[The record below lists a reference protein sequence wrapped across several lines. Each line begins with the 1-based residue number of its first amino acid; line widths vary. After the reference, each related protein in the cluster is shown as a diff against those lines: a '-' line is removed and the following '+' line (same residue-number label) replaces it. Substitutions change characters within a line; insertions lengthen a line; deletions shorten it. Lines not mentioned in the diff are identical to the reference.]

1 MARKFNLQEA
11 RKKIKRVFKYLGELN
26 RIKTPPD
33 IEVRKYKWLFW
44 LDRLPRFS
52 TIVRG
57 QDFGNLHLLSP
68 AEGSLGEPVP
78 EVSSGNYIFKVGRP
92 KESECPEPSIKL
104 KNWLRPGYT
113 DVGANPEEFLKESIK
128 TTTGK
133 SEKFDHVPGR
143 VEAFEDW
150 LSTKRQWE
158 VSEKKTLEAM
168 AAFEHLFDLRG
179 KIQRES
185 EKYQIYAADGMLV
198 TTVGTNTISH
208 PVLLQRIVLDFN
220 AAGPEFIIRD
230 NDDPPEIN
238 SALLRFAGV
247 ESSALKKL
255 RLELQEGHFHPFGGE
270 DTSHYLR
277 DLVQRLWSDGQ
288 YFENEV
294 EAAEAS
300 GSSYLYRKPLLFL
313 GNRSYG
319 YTESIESYIE
329 LIPEFEDFP
338 ESLLRVVGI
347 DTGGSE
353 RTDEE
358 LKEVDLLLT
367 KLANM
372 EQERVLHRLEDTG
385 AVLVQGPPGTGKSHT
400 IANLIGHLLAENK
413 SILVTS
419 HTSKALRVVRDPVS
433 ESLQSLCVSVLED
446 DETNNKQL
454 EESISGIIN
463 YLSTTSKKK
472 LEKQIEELREKRTNL
487 KQELDETREALLL
500 AAEDEYKTN
509 EVGSREMLPS
519 EAARWLLENA
529 ETNAWIPGPLTGNQ
543 CPIDQEGLED
553 LYKLNG
559 EISAEDE
566 AFLRS
571 ELPEEERLPTPEVF
585 AAHFDG
591 LGNLKEVDNKVGE
604 EFWTHDDQDPER
616 LKKLIA
622 RVQLAAEVFGAK
634 EPWVDEFLEIGRQ
647 KKAIQKPWIEIL
659 DQIDELAT
667 EIPKKEGIVLSHGPK
682 IENERSDTDN
692 LKTCEAIFAHLES
705 GKKLKALST
714 MLHRDWKDFVECSQ
728 VDSGHPS
735 TTAHFEALR
744 SVIEIKMSR
753 DSLFQ
758 RWNRQAEHLDN
769 NPLVSRHACSGVI

>member
-11 RKKIKRVFKYLGELN
+11 RQKIKRVFKYLGELN

-33 IEVRKYKWLFW
+33 LEVRKYKWLFW

-57 QDFGNLHLLSP
+57 QDFGNLHLLSA
-68 AEGSLGEPVP
+68 AEGSLQEPAP
-78 EVSSGNYIFKVGRP
+78 EVTSGNYIFKVGRP

-133 SEKFDHVPGR
+133 AEEFDHVPSR

-158 VSEKKTLEAM
+158 ISEKKTLEAM

-185 EKYQIYAADGMLV
+185 EKYQIYAADGILV

-208 PVLLQRIVLDFN
+208 PVLLQRIILDFN

-247 ESSALKKL
+247 ESAALKKL
-255 RLELQEGHFHPFGGE
+255 RAELQEGHFHPFGGE

-277 DLVQRLWSDGQ
+277 DLVQNIWSDGQ

-347 DTGGSE
+347 ESSRGGE

-372 EQERVLHRLEDTG
+372 EQERVLHRLEDTA

-419 HTSKALRVVRDPVS
+419 HTSKALRVVRDHVS
-433 ESLQSLCVSVLED
+433 EPLQSLCVSVLED

-529 ETNAWIPGPLTGNQ
+529 ETNAWIPGPLTGNE
-543 CPIDQEGLED
+543 CPIDQAGLED
-553 LYKLNG
+553 LYELNR

-591 LGNLKEVDNKVGE
+591 LGNLKDVDNKVGE
-604 EFWTHDDQDPER
+604 EFWTHDDQDPE
-616 LKKLIA
+616 
-622 RVQLAAEVFGAK
+622 
-634 EPWVDEFLEIGRQ
+634 
-647 KKAIQKPWIEIL
+647 
-659 DQIDELAT
+659 
-667 EIPKKEGIVLSHGPK
+667 
-682 IENERSDTDN
+682 
-692 LKTCEAIFAHLES
+692 
-705 GKKLKALST
+705 KLKAT
-714 MLHRDWKDFVECSQ
+714 HRSRPARGGSVWRQ
-728 VDSGHPS
+728 RTLGRR
-735 TTAHFEALR
+735 ALGNWSLKRGYSETLDRNPR
-744 SVIEIKMSR
+744 S
-753 DSLFQ
+753 
-758 RWNRQAEHLDN
+758 N
-769 NPLVSRHACSGVI
+769 

>member
-68 AEGSLGEPVP
+68 TEGSLGEPAP
-78 EVSSGNYIFKVGRP
+78 EVTSGNYIFKVGRP
-92 KESECPEPSIKL
+92 KESECPEPSMIL

-113 DVGANPEEFLKESIK
+113 DVGADPEEFLKESIK
-128 TTTGK
+128 TETGK
-133 SEKFDHVPGR
+133 AEEFDHVPSR

-158 VSEKKTLEAM
+158 ISEKKTLEAM

-185 EKYQIYAADGMLV
+185 EKYQIYAADGILV
-198 TTVGTNTISH
+198 TTVGTNTICH

-238 SALLRFAGV
+238 SALLRFSGV

-255 RLELQEGHFHPFGGE
+255 RTELQEGHFHPFGGE

-313 GNRSYG
+313 GNRTYG

-347 DTGGSE
+347 ESSGGGE

-419 HTSKALRVVRDPVS
+419 HTSKALRVVRDHVS

-463 YLSTTSKKK
+463 YLSTTSKKETGK
-472 LEKQIEELREKRTNL
+472 ANRRTQRKAN
-487 KQELDETREALLL
+487 ES
-500 AAEDEYKTN
+500 KT
-509 EVGSREMLPS
+509 
-519 EAARWLLENA
+519 
-529 ETNAWIPGPLTGNQ
+529 
-543 CPIDQEGLED
+543 
-553 LYKLNG
+553 
-559 EISAEDE
+559 
-566 AFLRS
+566 
-571 ELPEEERLPTPEVF
+571 
-585 AAHFDG
+585 
-591 LGNLKEVDNKVGE
+591 
-604 EFWTHDDQDPER
+604 
-616 LKKLIA
+616 
-622 RVQLAAEVFGAK
+622 GA
-634 EPWVDEFLEIGRQ
+634 G
-647 KKAIQKPWIEIL
+647 
-659 DQIDELAT
+659 
-667 EIPKKEGIVLSHGPK
+667 
-682 IENERSDTDN
+682 
-692 LKTCEAIFAHLES
+692 
-705 GKKLKALST
+705 
-714 MLHRDWKDFVECSQ
+714 
-728 VDSGHPS
+728 
-735 TTAHFEALR
+735 
-744 SVIEIKMSR
+744 
-753 DSLFQ
+753 
-758 RWNRQAEHLDN
+758 
-769 NPLVSRHACSGVI
+769 

>member
-57 QDFGNLHLLSP
+57 QDFGNLHLLSA
-68 AEGSLGEPVP
+68 AEGSLQEPAP
-78 EVSSGNYIFKVGRP
+78 EVTSGNYIFKVGRP

-113 DVGANPEEFLKESIK
+113 DVGANPEEFLKETIK

-133 SEKFDHVPGR
+133 AEEFDHVPSR

-158 VSEKKTLEAM
+158 ISEKKTLEAM

-185 EKYQIYAADGMLV
+185 EKYQIYAADGILV
-198 TTVGTNTISH
+198 TTVGANTISH
-208 PVLLQRIVLDFN
+208 PVLLQRIILDFN

-238 SALLRFAGV
+238 SALLRFSGV
-247 ESSALKKL
+247 ESSALK
-255 RLELQEGHFHPFGGE
+255 RVRTELQEGHFHPFGGE

-300 GSSYLYRKPLLFL
+300 GGSYLYRKPLLFL

-372 EQERVLHRLEDTG
+372 EQERVLHRLEDTS

-419 HTSKALRVVRDPVS
+419 HTSKALRVVRDHVS

-472 LEKQIEELREKRTNL
+472 LDKQIEELREKRTNL

-529 ETNAWIPGPLTGNQ
+529 ETNAWIPGPLTGNE
-543 CPIDQEGLED
+543 CPIDQAGLED
-553 LYKLNG
+553 LYELNR

-591 LGNLKEVDNKVGE
+591 LGNLKDVDNKVGE

-616 LKKLIA
+616 LKKLVD

-682 IENERSDTDN
+682 IENGTCQRQWDT
-692 LKTCEAIFAHLES
+692 L
-705 GKKLKALST
+705 
-714 MLHRDWKDFVECSQ
+714 RD
-728 VDSGHPS
+728 
-735 TTAHFEALR
+735 
-744 SVIEIKMSR
+744 
-753 DSLFQ
+753 
-758 RWNRQAEHLDN
+758 
-769 NPLVSRHACSGVI
+769 

>member
-1 MARKFNLQEA
+1 M
-11 RKKIKRVFKYLGELN
+11 
-26 RIKTPPD
+26 
-33 IEVRKYKWLFW
+33 
-44 LDRLPRFS
+44 
-52 TIVRG
+52 
-57 QDFGNLHLLSP
+57 
-68 AEGSLGEPVP
+68 GEPAP
-78 EVSSGNYIFKVGRP
+78 EVTSGNYIFKVGRP
-92 KESECPEPSIKL
+92 KESECPEPSMIL
-104 KNWLRPGYT
+104 KNWMRPGYT
-113 DVGANPEEFLKESIK
+113 DVGADPEEFLKESIK
-128 TTTGK
+128 TNTGK
-133 SEKFDHVPGR
+133 AETFDHVPRR

-158 VSEKKTLEAM
+158 TREKKTLEAM

-179 KIQRES
+179 RIQRES
-185 EKYQIYAADGMLV
+185 EKFQIYAADGMLV
-198 TTVGTNTISH
+198 TTVGTNTICH

-230 NDDPPEIN
+230 NDDPPELN

-255 RLELQEGHFHPFGGE
+255 RLELQDGYFHPFGGE

-294 EAAEAS
+294 EAAGAS
-300 GSSYLYRKPLLFL
+300 GSSYLYRKPVLFL
-313 GNRSYG
+313 GNRTYG

-329 LIPEFEDFP
+329 LIPQFEDFP

-347 DTGGSE
+347 ESSGGRE

-358 LKEVDLLLT
+358 LKDVDLLLT
-367 KLANM
+367 KLANI
-372 EQERVLHRLEDTG
+372 EQERVLHQLEDTS

-419 HTSKALRVVRDPVS
+419 HTSKALRVVRDHVS

-446 DETNNKQL
+446 DDTNNKQL

-472 LEKQIEELREKRTNL
+472 LEKQIEEFREKRTIL
-487 KQELDETREALLL
+487 KRELDETREALLL

-529 ETNAWIPGPLTGNQ
+529 ETNAWIPGPVTGNE

-553 LYKLNG
+553 LYKLNR

-566 AFLRS
+566 AFLLS
-571 ELPEEERLPTPEVF
+571 ELPEEGRLPTPEVF

-604 EFWTHDDQDPER
+604 EFWTHDDQDPDK
-616 LKKLIA
+616 LKKLIDSA
-622 RVQLAAEVFGAK
+622 KLAVEVFGSK
-634 EPWVDEFLEIGRQ
+634 EPWVDELLEIGRQ
-647 KKAIQKPWIEIL
+647 KKAIRKPWIEIL
-659 DQIDELAT
+659 DQIDECAT
-667 EIPKKEGIVLSHGPK
+667 EIPKKEVIVLS
-682 IENERSDTDN
+682 
-692 LKTCEAIFAHLES
+692 
-705 GKKLKALST
+705 
-714 MLHRDWKDFVECSQ
+714 Q
-728 VDSGHPS
+728 V
-735 TTAHFEALR
+735 
-744 SVIEIKMSR
+744 
-753 DSLFQ
+753 
-758 RWNRQAEHLDN
+758 
-769 NPLVSRHACSGVI
+769 